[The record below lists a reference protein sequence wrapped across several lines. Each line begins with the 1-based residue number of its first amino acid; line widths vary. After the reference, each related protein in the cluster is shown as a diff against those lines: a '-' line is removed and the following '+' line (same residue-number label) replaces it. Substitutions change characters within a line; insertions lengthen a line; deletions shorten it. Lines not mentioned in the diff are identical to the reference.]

1 MKNWIVIGKFSCW
14 VKIQQFRRGLR
25 WIRNGGLFK
34 YTLNKTVPFQK
45 QLTRNSIV
53 GADAKTIPHTLWHE
67 WERELNR
74 YSLEI
79 TTVKNLIDSIWG
91 SIRVS
96 KRDYTIKSHN
106 STFAGITWEKKVAN
120 LRGHLKSHRCDA
132 MVVTSL
138 TEIAYLL
145 NLRGGDFRYVPVFR
159 AYLIVS
165 QHEVILYTNPGKI
178 TLQAQL
184 LLNFDFN
191 TKTCINERIC
201 VM

>member
-1 MKNWIVIGKFSCW
+1 MKSSIVTGKSSW
-14 VKIQQFRRGLR
+14 WAKILQSQHGLK
-25 WIRNGGLFK
+25 WEQ
-34 YTLNKTVPFQK
+34 LNAAWKRFHFVSFQK
-45 QLTRNSIV
+45 QLSRGSFV
-53 GADAKTIPHTLWHE
+53 GADAKTIPHVLWHE

-91 SIRVS
+91 ASRIQT
-96 KRDYTIKSHN
+96 RDYTIKSHN
-106 STFAGITWEKKVAN
+106 STFVGISWQEKVAI

-165 QHEVILYTNPGKI
+165 QREVILYTNPGKI

-191 TKTCINERIC
+191 TRTCINEKIC

>member
-1 MKNWIVIGKFSCW
+1 M
-14 VKIQQFRRGLR
+14 
-25 WIRNGGLFK
+25 
-34 YTLNKTVPFQK
+34 FQK
-45 QLTRNSIV
+45 QLSRGSIV
-53 GADAKTIPHTLWHE
+53 GADAKTIPHLLWLE

-91 SIRVS
+91 SSRIPT
-96 KRDYTIKSHN
+96 RDFGIKSHN
-106 STFAGITWEKKVAN
+106 STFTNVSWQDKVAH

-138 TEIAYLL
+138 TEIAFML
-145 NLRGGDFRYVPVFR
+145 NLRGSDFRYVPVFR

-165 QHEVILYTNPGKI
+165 QREVILYTNPGKV
-178 TLQAQL
+178 TMSAQL
-184 LLNFDFN
+184 KLNFDFP
-191 TKTCINERIC
+191 TRTCINDKMC